1 MVFKNINIWF
11 LAILLSFCVFSCKDS
26 SNKETDSGMDKDL
39 LTDIKEK
46 DELPVQENL
55 YPFREGIIH
64 YRYTGSYDGTQIIY
78 FKDSGR
84 IFRVEED
91 YINKISPVND
101 RVHQVYIN
109 TPERTVYINLE
120 TKLGYEIL
128 QADNINLKDN
138 LLKAITEVGVDSAMQ
153 GQGYSHSGERE
164 VAGKQCR
171 IYESQEGESQFCF
184 WNNINIKTEMLLGEK
199 FKYTLEATRI
209 EDNVKVPD
217 DKFEIEKNV
226 RIMPYKEY
234 VKKVYKF

>member
-1 MVFKNINIWF
+1 MVFKYINVWL
-11 LAILLSFCVFSCKDS
+11 LAILVSFGVSSCSDASK
-26 SNKETDSGMDKDL
+26 KETDSGMNKDL
-39 LTDIKEK
+39 LTDIKNK
-46 DELPVQENL
+46 DDQPKQENL
-55 YPFREGIIH
+55 FPFEEGIIH
-64 YRYTGSYDGTQIIY
+64 YRYTGSYDGTQIVY

-84 IFRVEED
+84 VFRVEED
-91 YINKISPVND
+91 YFNKVSPVND

-128 QADNINLKDN
+128 KADNISLKDN
-138 LLKAITEVGVDSAMQ
+138 LLKTITEVGLDSAMT

-171 IYESQEGESQFCF
+171 IYESKEGESQFCF
-184 WNNINIKTEMLLGEK
+184 WNNINIKTEMTLGEK
-199 FKYTLEATRI
+199 FKYTLEATKI

-217 DKFEIEKNV
+217 DKFEIEKDV